1 MKKILAYVLCL
12 CLLTSAAI
20 AAFSL
25 SSRAN
30 QIGEITGLRESMDA
44 LWLKNHFTKEEMAEI
59 AQLRIDVYTESFWAT
74 PFEKRKEV
82 ELHIMKYPDNPE
94 AELAHRL
101 TMLEPLRVEDGIQG
115 TLSNSR
121 HLKYGNDYFQ
131 NGNFDY
137 LFSDKTY
144 WSIPYG
150 DYESTRMTFTPD
162 GKQHISNMLH
172 YGGEDAVGLNV
183 GMLAFL
189 KDTDSI
195 EAMLR
200 DVGVAETYKAIISA
214 SPMCLYLHCDNGIYL
229 VSLHDEPIHM
239 MEPYGLYK
247 LDDIMQ
253 LWTDEYHAG
262 GNEGYGRFIV
272 EEKPDFEDEALALQ
286 AAGLLHGN
294 EKGLDLRKPLTRI
307 EAITLLVRA
316 LGLEDAPTSNASKF
330 TDIADSSWGRKYANI
345 AADNNITLGIGN
357 GQFAP
362 NERVTDIQFG
372 AFLLRA
378 VNTPDFDWKAS
389 IKMLI
394 DEGVLTAED
403 VKAMDL
409 FTRGDMAKIIYE
421 ALEKELL

>member
-1 MKKILAYVLCL
+1 MKKIVTFILCL
-12 CLLTSAAI
+12 SLLTVVAVAV
-20 AAFSL
+20 L
-25 SSRAN
+25 SGSTAN
-30 QIGEITGLRESMDA
+30 NPNEITGLRESMDA

-59 AQLRIDVYTESFWAT
+59 AQLRTDYFIEDFWSVT
-74 PFEKRKEV
+74 WEERKEFDRY
-82 ELHIMKYPDNPE
+82 ITYRDDPD

-101 TMLEPLRVEDGIQG
+101 AKIEPLRVEDGIRCA
-115 TLSNSR
+115 LLNAPY
-121 HLKYGNDYFQ
+121 LKYANDYFQ
-131 NGNFDY
+131 SGNFDY

-144 WSIPYG
+144 WSVPYN
-150 DYESTRMTFTPD
+150 DNTCMQTTPD
-162 GKQHISNMLH
+162 GKQLIIDMRQ
-172 YGGEDAVGLNV
+172 YGGNDAVNFTV
-183 GMLAFL
+183 ETVAFL
-189 KDTDSI
+189 KNTGGI
-195 EAMLR
+195 EVMLL
-200 DVGVAETYKAIISA
+200 DAGVSEVYSA
-214 SPMCLYLHCDNGIYL
+214 TMATSPKCLYLHCDNGIYL
-229 VSLHDEPIHM
+229 FLLHDKPAHL
-239 MEPYGLYK
+239 MEPHCLYK
-247 LDDIMQ
+247 LDDVMQ
-253 LWTDEYHAG
+253 LWLDEYFIHG
-262 GNEGYGRFIV
+262 GKEGFGDFISA
-272 EEKPDFEDEALALQ
+272 EKPAFEPEALALQ

-316 LGLEDAPTSNASKF
+316 LGLEDAPTSNTSKF

-345 AADNNITLGIGN
+345 AADNNITLGVGN

-378 VNTPDFDWKAS
+378 VNTPEFDWKAS

-421 ALEKELL
+421 ALEKRLL